1 MPLAPGHY
9 ARQSAVCQH
18 QWKWIHK
25 SNFETSPNR
34 GAQATDGTT
43 MAKHEILIVNGPNL
57 GHLGQ
62 RQPDI
67 YGSRGMGDVPALVNT
82 LLGERAAQV
91 SLDFFQANGEGQLID
106 RLEQAREEGVAGI
119 VMNAG
124 AYTHTSLALADCL
137 AWIGIPCV
145 EVHIS
150 NVWARPET
158 IRHQSYM
165 AAQAVGVIAGFGIE
179 SYALAVAALLGRLDQ
194 NPAK

>member
-1 MPLAPGHY
+1 MD
-9 ARQSAVCQH
+9 R
-18 QWKWIHK
+18 
-25 SNFETSPNR
+25 
-34 GAQATDGTT
+34 
-43 MAKHEILIVNGPNL
+43 HEILIVNGPNL

-67 YGSRGMGDVPALVNT
+67 YGSRGMDDVPGLVRT
-82 LLGERAAQV
+82 LLGARAGLV
-91 SLDFFQANGEGQLID
+91 ELTFFQANGEGQIID
-106 RLEQAREEGVAGI
+106 RLEQARKDGVAGI
-119 VMNAG
+119 VLNAG
-124 AYTHTSLALADCL
+124 AYTHTSLAIADCL

-179 SYALAVAALLGRLDQ
+179 SYALAVAALLGRLE
-194 NPAK
+194 NN